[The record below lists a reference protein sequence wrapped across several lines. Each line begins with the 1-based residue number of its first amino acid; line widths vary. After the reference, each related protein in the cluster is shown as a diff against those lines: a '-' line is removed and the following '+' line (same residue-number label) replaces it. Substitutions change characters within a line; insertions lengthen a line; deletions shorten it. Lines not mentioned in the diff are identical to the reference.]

1 MFVSF
6 AVESGSILTSRNAG
20 IVGISVTVVLWF
32 IASWR
37 LLYHYSGV
45 CGSDFFR
52 RSSDDDVQYLRTD
65 GLTTKRIVHS
75 LLWTTM
81 VVEGVAYADMVA
93 SNTTNPFNYTLLDII
108 GRGVLEFSTYTIV
121 TIFWFIVTSRARAG
135 ASEKKIVFTLYPLIL
150 AFASIVMIVSST
162 LEAVVLFSGDFA
174 GVDDFRSKSQIH
186 KVGTIIE
193 ASAWGAHSAIVSI
206 CCGMVYK
213 RISSLPTF
221 SQVRGQA
228 KRNIVNKMMIPMIC
242 TALSYALR
250 CGWMTADFVS
260 RIQDPLKPFET
271 GLGWWLGNVWIPTLI
286 PCVSLLYSIRKR
298 DREPGSIDGVSDVLL
313 HPQHSYEH
321 NDPILLF
328 HRIFRDMDEDE
339 DEDR

>member
-1 MFVSF
+1 MEASF
-6 AVESGSILTSRNAG
+6 AVESGSVLTSRNAG
-20 IVGISVTVVLWF
+20 IVGISITVVLWF

-52 RSSDDDVQYLRTD
+52 RPSDDEVQYLRTD
-65 GLTTKRIVHS
+65 GLTTKRVVHV
-75 LLWTTM
+75 LLWITM
-81 VVEGVAYADMVA
+81 VVEGVAYADMTA
-93 SNTTNPFNYTLLDII
+93 SNTTNPFNYALLDVI
-108 GRGVLEFSTYTIV
+108 GRGVLEFSTYIIV

-135 ASEKKIVFTLYPLIL
+135 ASEKKIVFTIYPLIL
-150 AFASIVMIVSST
+150 AFASIGMILSST
-162 LEAVVLFSGDFA
+162 IEAVVLLSGDFA
-174 GVDDFRSKSQIH
+174 GVDDFRAKSQIH

-193 ASAWGAHSAIVSI
+193 ASAWGVHFTVVSI
-206 CCGMVYK
+206 CCFMVYK

-221 SQVRGQA
+221 SQVRGHA

-260 RIQDPLKPFET
+260 RIHNPSKPFET
-271 GLGWWLGNVWIPTLI
+271 GLGWWLGNVWIPTLV

-298 DREPGSIDGVSDVLL
+298 DREPGSIDGVSDALL
-313 HPQHSYEH
+313 HPQHPYEH

-328 HRIFRDMDEDE
+328 HRIFRDMDED
-339 DEDR
+339 DEE